1 MSSATRI
8 PPALWPEVSA
18 LFDEALALPVAGR
31 APWWQ
36 GLRVSRPEL
45 VPHLERLLAAH
56 DSAATLAPPS
66 GELLHAALG
75 AQVHTRAA
83 GQWVGIYRLLEPLG
97 QGGMSSVWLAEQT
110 QGVLRRVALKLPHPS
125 LEAPAA
131 LARRFEQ
138 ERDLLA
144 GLEHRHIARLYD
156 AGITPEGQPYLA
168 MEWVQGRPITEAA
181 AALPL
186 RARLRLFQQVLAAV
200 AFAHGRLVIH
210 RDLKPGNIL
219 VGDDGQVRL
228 LDFGIARLLGE
239 GEGGAAQ
246 PGRAFTPECAPPEQ
260 LEGAPLGATADV
272 HALGVVLYELLTGR
286 RPYTLDRASPVPLA
300 AQRRA
305 LQVLPPSAAAPA
317 QRQALAGD
325 LDAIAARAMALEPAA
340 RYPSAEALAADIE
353 QHLQHAP
360 VAARLANG
368 AGRAYRAGRFLRRH
382 RLALAAGATALGALG
397 IGLGLA
403 LWQAG
408 VARQEAARAQ
418 ARGDFLVGLFK
429 ANALDQDDALRRR
442 QQTVQQLLESSARR
456 LATPVA
462 GPDELR
468 ADLQGVVGGVLH
480 ELALNDAA
488 LELRRQR
495 VELLARAGAPAALQA
510 QARLDVGET
519 LLQLGRA
526 QEAEAPLQAALALAP
541 AGAARA
547 AVLSAVGQS
556 LLLRGQLPAAQQ
568 RLEEATQLARQA
580 PVDAP
585 VLARALTRLGQL
597 RSQQARPADSE
608 AALREAIA
616 VWSAVPAG
624 QAQGQVLGLAQAWQQ
639 LGEELGTQRRVAD
652 AIQALR
658 EAVQMLRL
666 RAGPAHVQ
674 TALMT
679 LELGRMLSVH
689 GKPLDGRPLLEQAA
703 QVLLAHPD
711 DVSPARRVLALA
723 FVGESYLDAGE
734 LAPAAAWLERAV
746 ALEAREP
753 QAARPD
759 ALPLLQLARL
769 RTDTGEW
776 PAALDALQRAR
787 QRRVAALGEGHPAVA
802 SVDNRIGLVHLAQGR
817 LDEAE
822 RIFTA
827 LRDTNDPRRGNF
839 GSVRDQARHNLRA
852 VQMDR
857 GRYDA
862 GLLEPARGAL
872 AQVDAQPPADRNRGA
887 EFSLN
892 LRLGRVLLG
901 LQQPAQARPYLERAL
916 QLAVEDQHPASPRRV
931 IALARLARCLVAL
944 GDPAAA
950 GARVAE
956 AEAALRR
963 QPQMGPHLH
972 ALVHEARRALAT
984 ARS

>member
-1 MSSATRI
+1 MSSTARM

-18 LFDEALALPVAGR
+18 LFDEATALPAHER
-31 APWWQ
+31 SAWWQ
-36 GLRVSRPEL
+36 RLQAGRPEL
-45 VPHLERLLAAH
+45 APHLQRLLAAH
-56 DSAATLAPPS
+56 DSSAALAPPS

-75 AQVHTRAA
+75 AQLHTRAA
-83 GQWVGIYRLLEPLG
+83 GQLVGIYRLLEPLG

-156 AGITPEGQPYLA
+156 AGITAEGQPFLA
-168 MEWVQGRPITEAA
+168 MEWVAGRPITEAA
-181 AALPL
+181 AGLPL

-228 LDFGIARLLGE
+228 LDFGIARLLGD
-239 GEGGAAQ
+239 GEGAAAQ
-246 PGRAFTPECAPPEQ
+246 ASRAFTPECAPPEQ
-260 LEGAPLGATADV
+260 LEGAALGATADV
-272 HALGVVLYELLTGR
+272 YALGVVLYELLTGR
-286 RPYTLDRASPVPLA
+286 RPYTLDRGSPLPLA
-300 AQRRA
+300 AQLRA
-305 LQVLPPSAAAPA
+305 LKIEPPSAAAPA
-317 QRQALAGD
+317 QRRALAGD
-325 LDAIAARAMALEPAA
+325 LDAIVARAMALAPEA
-340 RYPSAEALAADIE
+340 RYPSVEALAADIE
-353 QHLQHAP
+353 QHLQHGP
-360 VAARLANG
+360 VAARG
-368 AGRAYRAGRFLRRH
+368 GGRGYLAGRFLRRH
-382 RLALAAGATALGALG
+382 RLAVAAASSTLLALGL
-397 IGLGLA
+397 GLGLA

-408 VARQEAARAQ
+408 AARQQAARAQ
-418 ARGDFLVGLFK
+418 ARGDFLVSLFK

-456 LATPVA
+456 LASPAA

-480 ELALNDAA
+480 ELALNEAA
-488 LELRRQR
+488 LALRHER
-495 VELLARAGAPAALQA
+495 VALLARERAAPAMQA
-510 QARLDVGET
+510 QALLDEAET

-526 QEAEAPLQAALALAP
+526 AEAEAPLQAALQQA
-541 AGAARA
+541 AGGPLRA
-547 AVLSAVGQS
+547 AVRSAQGQAALARS
-556 LLLRGQLPAAQQ
+556 DLPAAQAH
-568 RLEEATQLARQA
+568 LEEATQLARQA
-580 PVDAP
+580 PVDAA
-585 VLARALTRLGQL
+585 VLAGALTRLGQL
-597 RSQQARPADSE
+597 RSLQARPADSV

-616 VWSAVPAG
+616 VWSAVPG
-624 QAQGQVLGLAQAWQQ
+624 GQVLGLAQAWQQ
-639 LGEELGTQRRVAD
+639 LGEELGTQRRVVD

-658 EAVQMLRL
+658 EAVQMLRE
-666 RAGPAHVQ
+666 RAGPEHVQ

-679 LELGRMLSVH
+679 LELGRMISVH
-689 GKPLDGRPLLEQAA
+689 GKPMDGRPLLEQAA

-723 FVGESYLDAGE
+723 FVGESYIDAGE

-746 ALEAREP
+746 ALEEREP

-759 ALPLLQLARL
+759 ALPLLQLARV
-769 RTDTGEW
+769 RTDTGDW
-776 PAALDALQRAR
+776 AGALAALQSAR
-787 QRRVAALGEGHPAVA
+787 QRRVAAFGDGHPAVA

-822 RIFTA
+822 RLFTA
-827 LRDTNDPRRGNF
+827 LRDTDDPRRGNF

-857 GRYDA
+857 GRFDTS
-862 GLLEPARGAL
+862 LLEPARAAL
-872 AQVDAQPPADRNRGA
+872 AQVNAQPAAERNRGA

-901 LQQPAQARPYLERAL
+901 LQQPAEARPYLERAL
-916 QLAVEDQHPASPRRV
+916 QLALEDQHPASPRRV
-931 IALARLARCLVAL
+931 VALARLATCLAAL
-944 GDPAAA
+944 GEHGAAA
-950 GARVAE
+950 ARVAE
-956 AEAALRR
+956 AEAVLRQ

-972 ALVHEARRALAT
+972 ALVQQ
-984 ARS
+984 ARSALR